1 MIMARRVCGPLEGP
15 LLPYGAG
22 FQTALADQ
30 GYSADS
36 IGRQLRLMVH
46 ASRWLGERHLGA
58 GDLDSDC
65 AARFL
70 RYRRAEGHAH
80 PVSMAGMAPML
91 DYLRSVGAVPRT
103 EAHLALTPVDAL
115 VAEYRRYL
123 LEERGLSELSSV
135 PHYLDVARAFLAH
148 QSIACPEDLR
158 GLTSADVSGFVLSQS
173 RRRTI
178 GYAKSI
184 TTRLRSLLR
193 YLEVEGL
200 TPSALAAAVPSVAS
214 WQLTGLAQ
222 AISASGVA
230 RLLESCDRGRPI
242 GRRDFAILTVLARL
256 GLRAAEVAALR
267 LDDIDW
273 RAGEVRVHGK
283 GNRQDR
289 LPLAHDVGEAIV
301 AWLQEGRPR
310 CSSAA
315 VFTRVLAPHRGLSA
329 RAVSG
334 VVRQACERAGLPP
347 MGSHR
352 LRHTV
357 ATETLRAG
365 GSLTEVADLLR
376 HRSLAAVS
384 IYAKV
389 DRRALSA
396 VAQPWPGG
404 AA

>member
-1 MIMARRVCGPLEGP
+1 MARRVRGPLSGP

-22 FQTALADQ
+22 FEASLADQ

-36 IGRQLRLMVH
+36 IERQLRLMVH
-46 ASRWLGERHLGA
+46 LSRWLA
-58 GDLDSDC
+58 GQKLAGSDLTDEC
-65 AARFL
+65 ARRFL
-70 RYRRAEGHAH
+70 RDRRAGGHTH
-80 PVSMAGMAPML
+80 PASMMGMAPML
-91 DYLRSVGAVPRT
+91 DYLCSVGAAPRSQV
-103 EAHLALTPVDAL
+103 EVALTPLGTL
-115 VAEYRRYL
+115 VGAYRRYL
-123 LEERGLSELSSV
+123 LEERGLSELSTV
-135 PHYLDVARAFLAH
+135 PHYLGVARAFLAH
-148 QSIACPEDLR
+148 RSIAGPADLR
-158 GLTSADVSGFVLSQS
+158 GLTSADVSGFVLSES
-173 RRRTI
+173 RRGSVGHT
-178 GYAKSI
+178 KS
-184 TTRLRSLLR
+184 TATRLRSLLR

-200 TPSALAAAVPSVAS
+200 TSIGLAAAVPAVAG
-214 WQLTGLAQ
+214 WQLTGLPQ
-222 AISASGVA
+222 AVSSADVA

-242 GRRDFAILTVLARL
+242 GRRDLAIVTVLARL

-283 GNRQDR
+283 GNREER
-289 LPLAHDVGEAIV
+289 LPLPHDVGEAIV
-301 AWLQEGRPR
+301 AWLQQGRPR
-310 CSSAA
+310 CASAA

-334 VVRQACERAGLPP
+334 VVRQACRRAGLPP

-357 ATETLRAG
+357 ATETLRGG
-365 GSLTEVADLLR
+365 GSLSEVAQLLR
-376 HRSLAAVS
+376 QRSLAATS